1 MPFYI
6 NAIKATS
13 PQAFQFT
20 DHNRSTINFGYE
32 QIENTVRTADGTMRK
47 FFIAKKR
54 SFDLSWS
61 MLPSLS
67 TYTVDAL
74 PGAGAIRDFY
84 NNNIDKKITL
94 EVVHHGAFNAIL
106 SSSSVP
112 NAPTGTKETINVFI
126 SSFSYEVVKR
136 LKNHD
141 YVNVSIGFVEA

>member
-1 MPFYI
+1 MPFLI

-13 PQAFQFT
+13 PQSFQFT
-20 DHNRSTINFGYE
+20 DHNRSTLNFGYE
-32 QIENTVRTADGTMRK
+32 QIENTVRTADGSMRK

-54 SFDLSWS
+54 SFDVSWN
-61 MLPSLS
+61 MLPTLS
-67 TYTVDAL
+67 TYTVDGH

-94 EVVHHGAFNAIL
+94 EIVHHGSFNATL

-112 NAPTGTKETINVFI
+112 NAPTGTKETMNVFI

-136 LKNHD
+136 MTRHD